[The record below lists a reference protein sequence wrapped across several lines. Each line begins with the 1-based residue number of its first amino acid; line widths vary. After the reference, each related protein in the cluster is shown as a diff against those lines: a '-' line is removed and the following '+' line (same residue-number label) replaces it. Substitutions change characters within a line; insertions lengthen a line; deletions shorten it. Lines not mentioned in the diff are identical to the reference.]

1 MALSETKLL
10 NKFKGAGS
18 ASEILVDPDS
28 FIWLPC
34 KSPVIN
40 YVMGGGVPY
49 GRVCE
54 LLGGYSSGKSLLA
67 LDFMRSAQKLGG
79 KAILIDAEFAFD
91 WKWGELNGLDMDDLL
106 LYQEVA
112 VEKIS
117 DFIKESILLYREQ
130 LTNNEPIV
138 IVIDSLA
145 ALDTEEALAQNQMEA
160 KAEMGIRAKAI
171 YKMLRIRNPL
181 IARSGAIL
189 ICINQIR
196 DIVGNNMFSGE
207 SETSPGGKAMQFF
220 ASQRI
225 GLYAKKQITVGSGS
239 NKERIGNEISF
250 RTKKNKVAP
259 PRSPYSTKVIFD
271 PSYGD
276 VGFDKYSG
284 LLEVLLDKEVVTKS
298 GNSIMF
304 EGEQIARGKDH
315 FYEEIEDDKELRAD
329 LLEAAEINTLSK
341 TRKLLE
347 GLNTN
352 EYHVGE

>member
-1 MALSETKLL
+1 
-10 NKFKGAGS
+10 
-18 ASEILVDPDS
+18 
-28 FIWLPC
+28 
-34 KSPVIN
+34 
-40 YVMGGGVPY
+40 
-49 GRVCE
+49 
-54 LLGGYSSGKSLLA
+54 
-67 LDFMRSAQKLGG
+67 
-79 KAILIDAEFAFD
+79 
-91 WKWGELNGLDMDDLL
+91 MD
-106 LYQEVA
+106 
-112 VEKIS
+112 
-117 DFIKESILLYREQ
+117 
-130 LTNNEPIV
+130 
-138 IVIDSLA
+138 
-145 ALDTEEALAQNQMEA
+145 A

-196 DIVGNNMFSGE
+196 DTVGNNMFSGE

-225 GLYAKKQITVGSGS
+225 GLYTKKQITVGTGS

-259 PRSPYSTKVIFD
+259 PRAPYSTKVIFD
-271 PSYGD
+271 PEYGD

-284 LLEVLLDKEVVTKS
+284 LLDVLLDKEVVTKS